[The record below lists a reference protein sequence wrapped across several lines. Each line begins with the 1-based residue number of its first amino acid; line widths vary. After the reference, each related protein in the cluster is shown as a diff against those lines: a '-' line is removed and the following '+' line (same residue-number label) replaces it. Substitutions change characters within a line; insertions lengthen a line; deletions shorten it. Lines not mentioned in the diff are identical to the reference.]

1 MAWKAHKNHCAILKY
16 DEKRGKLPPY
26 IPPSGRSSLNSTF
39 KGELEGFG
47 PMNAT
52 ENRFPRKIAT
62 FEVQRHLTSLVAM
75 AMRDH
80 PTTPL
85 NQIGFEVN
93 TTVFPLQV
101 RPFRVEAYANAK
113 LVKDVGPCSSMTRA
127 AAIAKDVLVTHDTFP
142 LFVCIIPFR
151 KSDVKVAE
159 ERATRGDVPVPSP
172 GTTYVRC
179 EDLKHNPLIP
189 SDRDEV
195 QEIVRLLRHR
205 AARRNLPVWSDSAIR
220 DAIDY
225 HLAQSWSPPTE
236 AMPKLN
242 VEERSL
248 VLYKS
253 HSPRM

>member
-1 MAWKAHKNHCAILKY
+1 
-16 DEKRGKLPPY
+16 
-26 IPPSGRSSLNSTF
+26 
-39 KGELEGFG
+39 
-47 PMNAT
+47 MNAT

-127 AAIAKDVLVTHDTFP
+127 AAIAKDVLVRAELWQGEYRPMMLKVTHDTFP
-142 LFVCIIPFR
+142 FVCIIPFR